1 MQVFMKTSVPR
12 HVPVSLYMAFY
23 FACLQKHPN
32 DTKALARYLSTES
45 INAIQTYPNTFLTA
59 ICPSIKFSHSRRRS
73 WYVCVGGS
81 FTILRARGRHGRA
94 LLSYIFFYSLS
105 YFLKL
110 QSIFF
115 FFFWHTRV
123 ITDCS
128 DLVACLLA
136 NFTCIC
142 LCSALTVRWIDISGK
157 LFMHSYKVT
166 DNCEAS

>member
-115 FFFWHTRV
+115 FFFDIRGW
-123 ITDCS
+123 
-128 DLVACLLA
+128 LL
-136 NFTCIC
+136 I
-142 LCSALTVRWIDISGK
+142 ALTLWLVCWQTLRAYAYV
-157 LFMHSYKVT
+157 LHSL
-166 DNCEAS
+166 

>member
-115 FFFWHTRV
+115 FFFLTYEGDYW
-123 ITDCS
+123 
-128 DLVACLLA
+128 LLWP
-136 NFTCIC
+136 CG
-142 LCSALTVRWIDISGK
+142 LSVGK
-157 LFMHSYKVT
+157 LYVHMLMFCTHCKMNRYFRKAVH
-166 DNCEAS
+166 ALIQGHR